1 VLQNFLTNAFRY
13 AKGRVVLG
21 VRRQG
26 ASLRLEVW
34 DRGPGIAEDKLRVI
48 FEEFKRLDSHQTR
61 AEKGLGLGLAIAD
74 GFCQVLDHPLSVR
87 SWPGKGS
94 VFSVTVPIA
103 STPTKQVKLNG
114 EAQQTALTGIQVL
127 CVDNEDSIL
136 VGMNS
141 LLSRWG
147 CQVWTASN
155 RAECEAL
162 LREDV
167 RPQLVLVDYHLDHG
181 ETGAG
186 LMAWLRTRL
195 GEPVPG
201 VVISADGRP
210 ELIAA
215 HAAVRAELNEQ
226 QKTHEQR
233 LEDLQRARDELRAQF
248 AELAGKIFEEREQRF
263 AETSHERLGQL
274 LDPLKE
280 RIQSFE
286 KRVEESYQHEARERF
301 SLARELE
308 RLQQLN
314 QRLGDE
320 ATNLTRALQGQ
331 KTQGNWGELILERV
345 LEHAGLEK
353 GREYH
358 TQVSLRSA
366 DGERFQPDVVIQL
379 PGDKQVVVDAKVS
392 LTAYQAMTCAQDDVS
407 RETALKQH
415 VQSLRNHL
423 KGLSLKD
430 YQRLEGLQS
439 LDFVLLF
446 VPIEGAFAAALQGD
460 PGLFQ
465 EAYGK
470 HVVIVSPTTLLATL
484 RVIDSLWRQERQSQN
499 AREIAER
506 AGALYD
512 KFAAFIQDL
521 DEIGSRLQQL
531 DKAYVGARNKLTD
544 GRGNLVGRAEQL
556 KLLGARA
563 SKRLPADWLE
573 RAGADPADAGASLEA
588 APGD

>member
-1 VLQNFLTNAFRY
+1 MPFDPTYLFAGLGSLCVLLTAVAVALQLR
-13 AKGRVVLG
+13 LS
-21 VRRQG
+21 RRQAELALLDERLAQAAMAQEG
-26 ASLRLEVW
+26 LSAQLEASRLAQADLSESRSMLQAELAALRRETEWLQTQRLESR
-34 DRGPGIAEDKLRVI
+34 DALNDLEAERD
-48 FEEFKRLDSHQTR
+48 
-61 AEKGLGLGLAIAD
+61 
-74 GFCQVLDHPLSVR
+74 
-87 SWPGKGS
+87 
-94 VFSVTVPIA
+94 
-103 STPTKQVKLNG
+103 
-114 EAQQTALTGIQVL
+114 AQQSELRAL
-127 CVDNEDSIL
+127 S
-136 VGMNS
+136 
-141 LLSRWG
+141 
-147 CQVWTASN
+147 
-155 RAECEAL
+155 
-162 LREDV
+162 
-167 RPQLVLVDYHLDHG
+167 
-181 ETGAG
+181 
-186 LMAWLRTRL
+186 
-195 GEPVPG
+195 
-201 VVISADGRP
+201 
-210 ELIAA
+210 AA
-215 HAAVRAELNEQ
+215 HAAVTAELNEQ

-233 LEDLQRARDELRAQF
+233 LIDLQSARDELRAQF

-263 AETSHERLGQL
+263 AEASHERLGQL

-286 KRVEESYQHEARERF
+286 KRVEESYQSEARERF
-301 SLARELE
+301 SLAKELE

-358 TQVSLRSA
+358 TQVSLKSA
-366 DGERFQPDVVIQL
+366 DGERFQPDVLIQL
-379 PGDKQVVVDAKVS
+379 PGDKKVVVDAKVS
-392 LTAYQAMTCAQDDVS
+392 LTAYQALTCAEDEGS
-407 RETALKQH
+407 RALALKQH
-415 VQSLRNHL
+415 VLSLRNHL

-446 VPIEGAFAAALQGD
+446 VPIEAAFAAALQGD
-460 PGLFQ
+460 PELFQ
-465 EAYGK
+465 EAYSK
-470 HVVIVSPTTLLATL
+470 HIVIVSPTTLLATL

-521 DEIGSRLQQL
+521 DEIGTRLQQL
-531 DKAYVGARNKLTD
+531 DKAFIGARNKLTD

-573 RAGADPADAGASLEA
+573 RAGAEAPLEEAGE
-588 APGD
+588 

>member
-1 VLQNFLTNAFRY
+1 MPLDPFYLSAGLGALCLALAAVAVVLQ
-13 AKGRVVLG
+13 
-21 VRRQG
+21 RRLSRQQ
-26 ASLRLEVW
+26 AELSLLDERLSQSVMAQEGLSAQLETSRLEHA
-34 DRGPGIAEDKLRVI
+34 DLHESRAALQAETAVLRR
-48 FEEFKRLDSHQTR
+48 ETEWLQAQRLETR
-61 AEKGLGLGLAIAD
+61 ETLDDLQAERD
-74 GFCQVLDHPLSVR
+74 
-87 SWPGKGS
+87 
-94 VFSVTVPIA
+94 
-103 STPTKQVKLNG
+103 
-114 EAQQTALTGIQVL
+114 AQQAELRAL
-127 CVDNEDSIL
+127 S
-136 VGMNS
+136 
-141 LLSRWG
+141 
-147 CQVWTASN
+147 
-155 RAECEAL
+155 
-162 LREDV
+162 
-167 RPQLVLVDYHLDHG
+167 
-181 ETGAG
+181 
-186 LMAWLRTRL
+186 
-195 GEPVPG
+195 
-201 VVISADGRP
+201 
-210 ELIAA
+210 AA
-215 HAAVRAELNEQ
+215 HAAVTAELNEQ

-233 LEDLQRARDELRAQF
+233 LDDLQGARDELRAQF

-263 AETSHERLGQL
+263 AEASHERLGQL

-280 RIQSFE
+280 RIQLFE
-286 KRVEESYQHEARERF
+286 KRVEESYQNEARERF

-366 DGERFQPDVVIQL
+366 DGERFQPDVLIQL

-392 LTAYQAMTCAQDDVS
+392 LTAYQALTCAEDESS
-407 RETALKQH
+407 RALALKQH
-415 VQSLRNHL
+415 VLSLRNHL

-446 VPIEGAFAAALQGD
+446 VPIEAAFAAALQGD
-460 PGLFQ
+460 PELFQ
-465 EAYGK
+465 EAYSK
-470 HVVIVSPTTLLATL
+470 HIVIVSPTTLLATL

-521 DEIGSRLQQL
+521 DEIGTRLQQL
-531 DKAYVGARNKLTD
+531 DKAYLGARNKLTD
-544 GRGNLVGRAEQL
+544 GRGNLVSRAEQL

-573 RAGADPADAGASLEA
+573 RAGAETPLEA
-588 APGD
+588 ED